1 MSTRWT
7 RRLLPLGM
15 IGLGLASLGLI
26 PPGHLAP
33 RALAA
38 TAPST
43 GSSTGLTPADQPAL
57 NAAASAASAVAGAR
71 YFSYVTVNTGRNIV
85 DVYLDHAPHSV
96 ISRLQAM
103 HPGRYIFHNS
113 AAHPES
119 AVLKL
124 EAAIGAKALSWA
136 AAGVRLGYLKPT
148 RDGYLEI
155 GVRPDA
161 AAGAHSEAVAAAASR
176 LDAAYGRNWIHVVRD
191 SSPSPLLSFRY
202 NDTASWNGGDFIY
215 NNSGSVGQ
223 DCTSGIP
230 VHSITTG
237 TEYMLTAAHCFWHD
251 NNGVGSNG
259 DGTDVFNGYVQNGGS
274 IFPGSSAT
282 LIGHVTMDSNVSA
295 GITSLDV
302 ALIQVSTSTVD
313 FDAPW
318 NSQGRAVQIGPATN
332 YAGDQVCTS
341 GAFDGQVC
349 GLTVQSTDMMKPG
362 NDGWGTFW
370 VKNLAEATSSEP
382 ATVAAGAGDSGGP
395 VYSYNGSNII
405 ANGMIDHGDGAFV
418 NCTSNPP
425 DAPSGRICT
434 DGVDYVEMPH
444 VDHNWGVTPNT

>member
-38 TAPST
+38 TVPST
-43 GSSTGLTPADQPAL
+43 GSPTGLTPADQPAL
-57 NAAASAASAVAGAR
+57 NAAASEASAVAGAR

-103 HPGRYIFHNS
+103 HPGRYVFHNS

-124 EAAIGAKALSWA
+124 EAAISAKVLSWA

-155 GVRPDA
+155 GVRSHA
-161 AAGAHSEAVAAAASR
+161 AAGARSELAAAASR
-176 LDAAYGRNWIHVVRD
+176 LGAAYGRNWIHVVRD
-191 SSPSPLLSFRY
+191 SSPSTFLSFRY
-202 NDTASWNGGDFIY
+202 SDTAPWNGGDFIY

-237 TEYMLTAAHCFWHD
+237 TEYVLTAAHCFWH
-251 NNGVGSNG
+251 GSNG
-259 DGTDVFNGYVQNGGS
+259 DGTAVFNGYVENGGS
-274 IFPGSSAT
+274 IYP
-282 LIGHVTMDSNVSA
+282 
-295 GITSLDV
+295 
-302 ALIQVSTSTVD
+302 
-313 FDAPW
+313 
-318 NSQGRAVQIGPATN
+318 R
-332 YAGDQVCTS
+332 
-341 GAFDGQVC
+341 
-349 GLTVQSTDMMKPG
+349 
-362 NDGWGTFW
+362 
-370 VKNLAEATSSEP
+370 
-382 ATVAAGAGDSGGP
+382 
-395 VYSYNGSNII
+395 
-405 ANGMIDHGDGAFV
+405 
-418 NCTSNPP
+418 
-425 DAPSGRICT
+425 
-434 DGVDYVEMPH
+434 
-444 VDHNWGVTPNT
+444 